1 VQKKFRVCERLAQK
15 EIQMTN
21 EFLLPSVE
29 ERSVLWSE
37 LVAQAEAY
45 IEDVESL
52 PVAPNLNQASLHA
65 LLDTFSFDEPD
76 SRIDV
81 LHRFTRELKRHQV
94 HTSHP
99 CYFGLFNP
107 APSFMGILGDCMA
120 ATLNPQL
127 AAWSH
132 SPLAVETERR
142 LIQAFAGKFG
152 LSQERAD
159 GCLTSGGAEAN
170 LTALLCALTERWPGV
185 LDNGLQSVSARP
197 VFYASAESHHS
208 FLKAARAAGLGRT
221 ALRTVAVT
229 DELQMDSIALQRSIE
244 QDRGLGYEPF
254 LVIGTAGTTGAGVI
268 DPLVDLGGVARANHL
283 WFHVDAAWGG
293 AAVLVPQLRPAL
305 SGIET
310 ADSITFDPHK
320 WLSVPMGAG
329 IFLTQHCDA
338 LSKIFSV
345 STAYMPREGERL
357 EVVDPYT
364 HSLQWSRRFIGLK
377 LFMTLATT
385 GWDGYAS
392 ILRHQSEMGDLL
404 RERLTAS
411 GWTIVKRTMLPVVCF
426 TPSNE
431 AWDMAMHQRASDA
444 VVESGRAWI
453 STTQLDGKKPA
464 LRACITNFRTGPE
477 HIEILLKVLSN
488 VRDRVSASTQRE
500 GGP

>member
-1 VQKKFRVCERLAQK
+1 
-15 EIQMTN
+15 MTN
-21 EFLLPSVE
+21 ELLLPSVE

-45 IEDVESL
+45 IEEVESL
-52 PVAPNLNQASLHA
+52 PVAPTLNQADLNA
-65 LLDTFSFDEPD
+65 LLDTFPFVEPD
-76 SRIDV
+76 SRINV
-81 LHRFTRELKRHQV
+81 FHRFTRELKRHQV
-94 HTSHP
+94 HTPHP

-107 APSFMGILGDCMA
+107 APSFMGILGDCVA

-152 LSQERAD
+152 LSQEQAD

-185 LDNGLQSVSARP
+185 LDDGVQSISAKP

-208 FLKAARAAGLGRT
+208 FLKAARTAGLGRT
-221 ALRTVAVT
+221 ALRTVPVT
-229 DELQMDSIALQRSIE
+229 DNLQMDSDALRKSIE

-254 LVIGTAGTTGAGVI
+254 LVVGTAGTTGAGVV
-268 DPLVDLGGVARANHL
+268 DPLVELGDVARANHL

-293 AAVLVPQLRPAL
+293 AAVLVPELRPVL
-305 SGIET
+305 LGIET

-329 IFLTQHCDA
+329 IFLTRHRDA

-345 STAYMPREGERL
+345 STAYMPKEGERL
-357 EVVDPYT
+357 EVVDPYI

-404 RERLTAS
+404 RDRLTAS
-411 GWTIVKRTMLPVVCF
+411 DWTIVNRTKLPVVCF
-426 TPSNE
+426 TPSSE
-431 AWDMAMHQRASDA
+431 EWDMAMHQRVSNA

-453 STTQLDGKKPA
+453 STVVLDGKKPA

-477 HIEILLKVLSN
+477 HIEILLKALSN
-488 VRDRVSASTQRE
+488 VRDSVSPSTQRKDAVE
-500 GGP
+500 RS

>member
-1 VQKKFRVCERLAQK
+1 
-15 EIQMTN
+15 MTN

-37 LVAQAEAY
+37 LVVRAEAY

-52 PVAPNLNQASLHA
+52 PVAPNLTQADLHA
-65 LLDTFSFDEPD
+65 LLDTFSFDEPA

-81 LHRFTRELKRHQV
+81 LHRFTSELKRHQV
-94 HTSHP
+94 HTPHP
-99 CYFGLFNP
+99 CYFGLFNS
-107 APSFMGILGDCMA
+107 APSFMGILGDCIA

-152 LSQERAD
+152 LSQEGAD

-170 LTALLCALTERWPGV
+170 LTALLCALTERWPGIV
-185 LDNGLQSVSARP
+185 DNGVQSISAKP

-208 FLKAARAAGLGRT
+208 FVKAAQTAGLGRT
-221 ALRTVAVT
+221 ALRTIPVT
-229 DELQMDSIALQRSIE
+229 DELQMDRDALRRSIE

-254 LVIGTAGTTGAGVI
+254 LVIGTAGTTGAGVV
-268 DPLVDLGGVARANHL
+268 DPLVDLGNVARANHL

-293 AAVLVPQLRPAL
+293 AAVLVPELRPAL

-329 IFLTQHCDA
+329 MFLTQHRDA
-338 LSKIFSV
+338 LSRIFSV
-345 STAYMPREGERL
+345 STAYMPKEGKRF

-385 GWDGYAS
+385 GWEGYAS
-392 ILRHQSEMGDLL
+392 IIRRQSEMGDLL
-404 RERLTAS
+404 RDRLIAS
-411 GWTIVKRTMLPVVCF
+411 GWTVVNKTTLPVVCF

-431 AWDMAMHQRASDA
+431 TWDMAMHQRVSDA
-444 VVESGRAWI
+444 VVQSGRAWI
-453 STTQLDGKKPA
+453 STILLDGKKPA

-477 HIEILLKVLSN
+477 HIEILLKVLSI
-488 VRDRVSASTQRE
+488 VRDRVPA
-500 GGP
+500 